1 MCIYRI
7 LVLINNTDRV
17 WELVVGMGV
26 SLLYKGYRRLWGCI
40 LLISVSLCISGCWD
54 RKELEER
61 HFVLAV
67 GIDRADEGGG
77 PGQGVDSGGVE
88 GFVQPHSSKRY
99 RLSLQIMD
107 LTPPQSSMGGLQTTK
122 GGTLTYVI
130 SNTGD
135 SLLQMIRDMLG
146 QVSRGLWF
154 EHVQAIVISEE
165 AVRQGGLQPIMDLFR
180 RNAEIRWLTKILLTS
195 GQARSIL
202 EYHPPNGEASG
213 VFMSKSL
220 QLYRKNPHVAGWHT
234 DVGDFS
240 KSMDSKRRVL
250 VSRVE
255 LLDGVIKLGGMA
267 LFTGGKFI
275 GYVDEYATKGGKFLS
290 GIEKS
295 AVITAQCG
303 EHPGKIIVFQNYRH
317 DTKLTPYVDQG
328 KIYYTLEIAMT
339 GNLAEIQCGKL
350 HDTMDAEE
358 IHKIEKMVAEEVKRN
373 ALYAFY
379 TYQRLRVDADDFSGR
394 LKAYEPLV
402 WEKVKDNWDEE
413 VFPTISLVVSVAVTI
428 QSIGG
433 HK

>member
-1 MCIYRI
+1 
-7 LVLINNTDRV
+7 
-17 WELVVGMGV
+17 MGV
-26 SLLYKGYRRLWGCI
+26 SLLYKGYRKLWGCI
-40 LLISVSLCISGCWD
+40 LIISVSLCISGCWD

-67 GIDRADEGGG
+67 AIDRADEGGG
-77 PGQGVDSGGVE
+77 PGQGGDSSGVE

-154 EHVQAIVISEE
+154 EHVQAIVISEA
-165 AVRQGGLQPIMDLFR
+165 AVQQGGLQPIMDLFR
-180 RNAEIRWLTKILLTS
+180 RNAEIRWLTKILITS

-202 EYHPPNGEASG
+202 EYHPPSGEASG
-213 VFMSKSL
+213 VFMANSL

-234 DVGDFS
+234 DIGDFS
-240 KSMDSKRRVL
+240 KSVDNKSRVL
-250 VSRVE
+250 ISRVE
-255 LLDGVIKLGGMA
+255 LLDDVIKLGGMA

-275 GYVDEYATKGGKFLS
+275 GYVDEYATQGGKFLS

-295 AVITAQCG
+295 AVITAQCAQ
-303 EHPGKIIVFQNYRH
+303 HPGKIIVFENFRH
-317 DTKLTPYVDQG
+317 DTKLKPYVDKD
-328 KIYYTLEIAMT
+328 KIYYTLDIAMT
-339 GNLAEIQCGKL
+339 GNLVEMQCGQL
-350 HDTMDAEE
+350 HDTMDVGE
-358 IHKIEKMVAEEVKRN
+358 IHKFEEMVAEEVKRN
-373 ALYAFY
+373 TLYAFY
-379 TYQRLRVDADDFSGR
+379 TYQRLRVDADAFSGK
-394 LKAYEPLV
+394 LKAHEPLV
-402 WEKVKDNWDEE
+402 WEKVKDHWDEE
-413 VFPTISLVVSVAVTI
+413 TFPTTSLAVSVTVAI
-428 QSIGG
+428 ENIGG